1 MDFKDKYLKYK
12 KKYLKLKNQISGGL
26 GLSDREINNKIETLR
41 KTYDTL
47 VEQSR
52 QEGQSEGDI
61 KQLGQIFF
69 YRKQWL
75 HKQKKIPPPNFQY
88 QPPPK
93 NWGVHDEGDDEGF
106 VFHIYPDGK
115 MVTFNDDFME
125 DKF

>member
-12 KKYLKLKNQISGGL
+12 KKYLKLKNQIGGVL
-26 GLSDREINNKIETLR
+26 SLSDRQINEKIEKLHNR
-41 KTYDTL
+41 YDTL
-47 VEQSR
+47 VEHAR
-52 QEGQSEGDI
+52 RKGQSEKDI

-88 QPPPK
+88 KPLPE

>member
-1 MDFKDKYLKYK
+1 MDTYHKYLKYK

-26 GLSDREINNKIETLR
+26 GLSDREINKKIEKFH

-47 VEQSR
+47 VEQAR
-52 QEGQSEGDI
+52 QQGQNEEGI

-75 HKQKKIPPPNFQY
+75 HKQKKIPPPDFVY
-88 QPPPK
+88 KPPPE
-93 NWGVHDEGDDEGF
+93 NWGVHDEGDDEGL
-106 VFHIYPDGK
+106 VFHIDPNGR

>member
-12 KKYLKLKNQISGGL
+12 KKYLKLKNQIGGVD
-26 GLSDREINNKIETLR
+26 LSDDQINKKIEKLR
-41 KTYDTL
+41 ERYKAL
-47 VEQSR
+47 VKQAR
-52 QEGQSEGDI
+52 QEGQNEEGI

-75 HKQKKIPPPNFQY
+75 HLQKKVPPPDFVFK
-88 QPPPK
+88 PPPE

>member
-12 KKYLKLKNQISGGL
+12 KKYLKLKNQIGGVD
-26 GLSDREINNKIETLR
+26 LSDDQINKKIEKLR
-41 KTYDTL
+41 ERYEAL
-47 VEQSR
+47 VKQAR
-52 QEGQSEGDI
+52 QEGQSEEAI

-75 HKQKKIPPPNFQY
+75 HGQKKVPPLNFKY
-88 QPPPK
+88 QPPPE
-93 NWGVHDEGDDEGF
+93 NWGVNDEGF

-115 MVTFNDDFME
+115 MVTFDDNFMD

>member
-26 GLSDREINNKIETLR
+26 GLSDREINNKIEKLR

-47 VEQSR
+47 VEQFR
-52 QEGQSEGDI
+52 QKGQSGEGHI

-75 HKQKKIPPPNFQY
+75 NGQKKIPPPNYQY
-88 QPPPK
+88 QPPPE
-93 NWGVHDEGDDEGF
+93 NWGVDDEGF

-115 MVTFNDDFME
+115 MVTFGDDFLE